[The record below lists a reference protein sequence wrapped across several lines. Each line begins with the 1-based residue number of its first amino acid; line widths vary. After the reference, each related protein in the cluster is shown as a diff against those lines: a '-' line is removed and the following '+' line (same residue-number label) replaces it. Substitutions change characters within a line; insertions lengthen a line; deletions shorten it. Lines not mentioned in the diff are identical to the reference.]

1 MLRKLG
7 CFTVKEWNSCGI
19 YLISTNLT
27 YFVHLKSS
35 SRNTSG
41 SMLFASQLNFFF
53 ETPKNLADWLTN
65 RIFRW
70 FQATSQAKAIW
81 SSAANSCTTTRRG
94 RLAAMGGR
102 RSSPK
107 ATRKEVQIIGAG
119 WRHLLPNDIDDIAI
133 DNTCSFLLCNLTSHT
148 SDHLVP
154 QPDSSH
160 ASWIFMGQWPIGSF
174 WGFVSFWKSWC
185 SNLKLTP
192 FVSRSTKIHPGSGYV
207 GQWCRLDRRDSWMIW
222 IYPVFWFCFC

>member
-1 MLRKLG
+1 MKSVSQKDVTKKLHVSNKNIYSKKSCKFHLLQSCFKPGRLYCWMDKMLRKLG
-7 CFTVKEWNSCGI
+7 CFAVKEWNSCGI

-27 YFVHLKSS
+27 YFVHLKSL

-53 ETPKNLADWLTN
+53 WNPKKLGWLAGH

-107 ATRKEVQIIGAG
+107 ATR
-119 WRHLLPNDIDDIAI
+119 
-133 DNTCSFLLCNLTSHT
+133 
-148 SDHLVP
+148 
-154 QPDSSH
+154 
-160 ASWIFMGQWPIGSF
+160 
-174 WGFVSFWKSWC
+174 
-185 SNLKLTP
+185 
-192 FVSRSTKIHPGSGYV
+192 SR
-207 GQWCRLDRRDSWMIW
+207 RFR
-222 IYPVFWFCFC
+222 